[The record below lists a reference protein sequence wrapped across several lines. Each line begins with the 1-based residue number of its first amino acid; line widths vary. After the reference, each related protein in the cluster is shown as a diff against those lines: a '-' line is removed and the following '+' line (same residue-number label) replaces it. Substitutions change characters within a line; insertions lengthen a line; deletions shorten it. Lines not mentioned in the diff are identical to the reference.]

1 MNKSLTNETGE
12 VRELTS
18 KDFKS
23 MKPIS
28 DFPELQEVVK
38 KGRPKKNNPKKS
50 TTIRLDAEI
59 LDFFKA
65 RGKGWQTEINN
76 VLQDYVDSQSA

>member
-1 MNKSLTNETGE
+1 MNKSLTDESGE
-12 VRELTS
+12 VREMTTQN
-18 KDFKS
+18 FKS
-23 MKPIS
+23 MKHIS
-28 DFPELQEVVK
+28 DFPELQGLVK
-38 KGRPKKNNPKKS
+38 QGRPKKANPKKS
-50 TTIRLDAEI
+50 TTIRLDPEI